1 MRQEVLFE
9 LRLFFFFFLHILA
22 SKTASSTI
30 SRIFS
35 KSLHFLHLYYYYYS
49 SYHLNSTLL
58 DYCILTGL
66 SACQILRWLP
76 ITLRLILNLFTMV
89 YKSSYRFWPLP
100 LSLSL
105 VIFHCVYPSQVS
117 LSCLYLNI
125 KPNMLPSCFWFW

>member
-9 LRLFFFFFLHILA
+9 LRLFFFFFC
-22 SKTASSTI
+22 T
-30 SRIFS
+30 
-35 KSLHFLHLYYYYYS
+35 SLHPKQQVLPSPEYFPNLFTFSISTTTTIVPTIL
-49 SYHLNSTLL
+49 TLL